1 MSASEM
7 RSIDK
12 TMAVMKGK
20 IAAAASDALNQY
32 GLSRSDRAKILD
44 VYRDVTAVIS
54 DHEITQAKEK
64 AA

>member
-12 TMAVMKGK
+12 TMAIMKGK

-44 VYRDVTAVIS
+44 VYRDVMAAIAN
-54 DHEITQAKEK
+54 HEIINIKNE

>member
-1 MSASEM
+1 MSGSEM

-12 TMAVMKGK
+12 TMAVLKGK

-44 VYRDVTAVIS
+44 VYRDVMAAIAN
-54 DHEITQAKEK
+54 HEIINIKNE